1 MGTVAF
7 DESTVFVPHDAACT
21 MVYFPLL
28 VGDTTRIG
36 KVGFTDAAVHAA
48 GRDKVGGKGFR
59 RHNTQLSLFWF
70 NYFALRRVN
79 RF

>member
-1 MGTVAF
+1 MLTVAF
-7 DESTVFVPHDAACT
+7 DESTVFVPHYTTCT

-36 KVGFTDAAVHAA
+36 KVSFTNAAVHAA
-48 GRDKVGGKGFR
+48 RGDKVGGKGFR
-59 RHNTQLSLFWF
+59 RHDTQLSLFWF

-79 RF
+79 GF